1 VRSMAGA
8 ATVSDLATAIGMH
21 VEESSIV
28 AELKAGSEDAYAWL
42 IAQFHQPVYSL
53 VYRILDDPMDA
64 PDTTQEVFI
73 KVFRGIKRFQ
83 GESSLKTWIYRIAIH
98 EASNRRRWFFR
109 HKAKESSMER
119 REDGNGTSLPGYSE
133 TLVDDT
139 RSPFEEV
146 MQEEVRAKVEDELK
160 KLAEPYRTTVILRDI
175 EEMSYEQIAEVME
188 TSLGTVKSR
197 LVRGREQ
204 LRKRLERYARELGG
218 ELGLDNRRQGRRP
231 PRAAAPMSGSEQV
244 EVKS

>member
-1 VRSMAGA
+1 
-8 ATVSDLATAIGMH
+8 
-21 VEESSIV
+21 
-28 AELKAGSEDAYAWL
+28 
-42 IAQFHQPVYSL
+42 
-53 VYRILDDPMDA
+53 
-64 PDTTQEVFI
+64 
-73 KVFRGIKRFQ
+73 
-83 GESSLKTWIYRIAIH
+83 
-98 EASNRRRWFFR
+98 
-109 HKAKESSMER
+109 
-119 REDGNGTSLPGYSE
+119 
-133 TLVDDT
+133 
-139 RSPFEEV
+139 